1 VLVHLLRSAARRNG
15 QEERGREMN
24 ERTVGEPLIRAA
36 LGLAALRRIVTGL
49 PVVMVSFRC

>member
-1 VLVHLLRSAARRNG
+1 MLVHLLRLAARRNG